1 MKFGIGVIL
10 YNPDKHVFSR
20 LKLYERVSDVLYI
33 IDNTEIENS
42 NCRIIAREFDN
53 YVRQERNLGMSTA
66 LNLIFERGNADEVD
80 YLLTMDQDSDFSGI
94 SIKKMLDFI
103 DNNDD
108 SNISIFC
115 PNYRKIYID
124 SNGEERFG
132 PYAISTEDNKVVDF
146 SMTSGSF
153 CKMSEINKI
162 LPLTNLFIGYVD
174 NDICYNLIIK
184 NNKILMLGEIG
195 FSQRVGGEVK
205 FNLYNKLFQ
214 IIHHNEIRYYY
225 MTRNNLYLQKKFKGN
240 KRITFNLIANLFR
253 IHINILIGEKDK
265 VKKIKYSYK
274 GYVDFKNGKIGKK
287 I

>member
-20 LKLYERVSDVLYI
+20 LKLYEKVSDVLYI
-33 IDNTEIENS
+33 IDNTELENN
-42 NCRIIAREFDN
+42 NCSIIANEFDN
-53 YVRQERNLGMSTA
+53 YVRQGVNSGMSTA
-66 LNLIFERGNADEVD
+66 LNIIFERGNDDGVD
-80 YLLTMDQDSDFSGI
+80 YLLTMDQDSDFSEV

-103 DNNDD
+103 ASNDD
-108 SNISIFC
+108 NDIAVFC

-124 SNGEERFG
+124 LDGEEKFG
-132 PYAISTEDNKVVDF
+132 SYAISTNENKVVDF

-162 LPLTNLFIGYVD
+162 LPLNNLFIGYVD
-174 NDICYNLIIK
+174 NDICYDLITK
-184 NNKILMLGEIG
+184 NKRILMVGGIG
-195 FSQRVGGEVK
+195 FSQRVGGKVR
-205 FNLYNKLFQ
+205 FSLYNKMFQ

-240 KRITFNLIANLFR
+240 KKIIFNLIANLFR
-253 IHINILIGEKDK
+253 IHINILLGEKQK
-265 VKKIKYSYK
+265 IKKIKYSYE